1 MKISIITATY
11 NSAKTV
17 QDTIDSVLS
26 QDYPYFEHIR
36 VDGSRKDGTVE
47 IIRRNA
53 SRYKPGQL
61 KWISEPDKGI
71 YDAMNNGISMATGDV
86 VGLLN
91 SDDFYGLCDILST
104 IASAMD
110 GNNDVDAVYGDVSY
124 VKSSD
129 TSKLVRHYSSRYF
142 HRFNMHFGFMPAH
155 PSFYCR
161 KQVYEQHRLAE
172 GKYFD
177 TSYKVASDFEFLVR
191 TIYVGKIRTLYI
203 NKDFV
208 RMRVGGA
215 SSSGISSHKAIF
227 NDHLRALK
235 RNRVYSNSLLLALR
249 YPFKIIDLIAGRFL

>member
-11 NSAKTV
+11 NSAKTL
-17 QDTIDSVLS
+17 QDTIDSVLL
-26 QDYPYFEHIR
+26 QDYPDFEHII
-36 VDGSRKDGTVE
+36 VDGNSKDDTVE
-47 IIRRNA
+47 IIRNNA
-53 SRYKPGQL
+53 SRYKSGQL
-61 KWISEPDKGI
+61 RWISEPDKGI
-71 YDAMNNGISMATGDV
+71 YDAMNKGISMATGDV

-91 SDDFYGLCDILST
+91 SDDFYASDNILSS

-110 GNNDVDAVYGDVSY
+110 GDNDIDAVYGDVCY

-142 HRFNMHFGFMPAH
+142 RRFNMHFGFMPAH

-161 KQVYEQHRLAE
+161 KQVYEQYRLAE
-172 GKYFD
+172 GRYFD

-208 RMRVGGA
+208 KMRVGGA
-215 SSSGISSHKAIF
+215 SSSGLSSHKAIF
-227 NDHLRALK
+227 TDHLRALK
-235 RNRVYSNSLLLALR
+235 IHKVYSNSLLLALR
-249 YPFKIIDLIAGRFL
+249 YPFKVLDLMVGKFF